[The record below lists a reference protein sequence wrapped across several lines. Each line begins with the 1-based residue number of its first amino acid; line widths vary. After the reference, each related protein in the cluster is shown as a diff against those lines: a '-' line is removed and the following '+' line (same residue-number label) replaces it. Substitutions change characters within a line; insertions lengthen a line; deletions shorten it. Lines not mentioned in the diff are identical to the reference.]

1 MKKSL
6 FLATLL
12 LVSMCGFSQVNRAP
26 KKIALPHVSG
36 EVQGTYRAAM
46 LGTGDAIALDADVD
60 YLQATYYTSGGK
72 HYYTY
77 LLQNYDT
84 ELPSLTLETE
94 AASKTLINGSHDVM
108 LDFSSL
114 DVEKDG
120 NTETLT
126 LSSASLKFTF
136 VRYDEGGFSEYD
148 VEISAVASD
157 GNTYTYNSTIVV
169 NAYDAD
175 DGYSEI
181 VLEDGKVITT
191 TDETTASALQPTKFI
206 ENGRVLINSGE
217 HVYDMN
223 GVEVR

>member
-6 FLATLL
+6 ILLTLL
-12 LVSMCGFSQVNRAP
+12 LVSLMGFSQENRVP

-36 EVQGTYRAAM
+36 KVQGTYRAAM
-46 LGTGDAIALDADVD
+46 LGTNETISLDADVD

-94 AASKTLINGSHDVM
+94 AESKTLINGSHTAM

-114 DVEKDG
+114 DIEKDG
-120 NTETLT
+120 DTETLT
-126 LSSASLKFTF
+126 LSSATLKFSF
-136 VRYDEGGFSEYD
+136 VRYDEGGFSEYN

-157 GNTYTYNSTIVV
+157 GNTYTFNSTMVV

-181 VLEDGKVITT
+181 ILEDGKVITAT
-191 TDETTASALQPTKFI
+191 EEAPVSAQQPTKFI
-206 ENGRVLINSGE
+206 ENGRVLIKSGNLL
-217 HVYDMN
+217 YDMN
-223 GVEVR
+223 GKKVK

>member
-6 FLATLL
+6 IIVTLL
-12 LVSMCGFSQVNRAP
+12 LVSLCGFSQVNRAP
-26 KKIALPHVSG
+26 KKISLPHNSG
-36 EVQGTYRAAM
+36 VVQGSYKVAQ
-46 LGTGDAIALDADVD
+46 LGTGETISLVDDVD

-94 AASKTLINGSHDVM
+94 AESKTLINGSHTVM

-114 DVEKDG
+114 DIEKDG
-120 NTETLT
+120 DTETLT
-126 LSSASLKFTF
+126 LSSATLKFSF

-148 VEISAVASD
+148 VEITAAASD

-169 NAYDAD
+169 NAFDAD
-175 DGYSEI
+175 DSYSEI
-181 VLEDGKVITT
+181 ILEDGKPTVVDAVTATT
-191 TDETTASALQPTKFI
+191 HQPTKFV
-206 ENGRVLINSGE
+206 ENGRVLIKSGNLL
-217 HVYDMN
+217 YDMN
-223 GVEVR
+223 GKKVK